1 MALSASALKAL
12 IKSKVDAVD
21 VDNGEKANDEVL
33 QAIADA
39 IVEHITSDATVI
51 VTSGSSAGSYRVT

>member
-39 IVEHITSDATVI
+39 IVEHITSDAAVI
-51 VTSGSSAGSYRVT
+51 VTSGSSAGSYKVT